1 MKKIGIYGGEYN
13 FTPFFRIE
21 FLKHALKS
29 KTSKNTEMFG
39 HKLLKMFLKRNIL
52 RLVSFR

>member
-29 KTSKNTEMFG
+29 KTSKNTEIFG
-39 HKLLKMFLKRNIL
+39 HKLLKMFLKRNML